1 MRKIVLDIET
11 RNTFQSVGSSKPVD
25 LDLSL
30 LVAYDYETDQ
40 YTSYLQEDLPKLWR
54 LLENADLIIGYNS
67 DHFDIPLL
75 NKYYPGDLTQIKS
88 LDILAKIK
96 ESFGKR
102 ISLDMVATG
111 TLGDQKSAHG
121 LEAVAW
127 WEQGEIEKIRKYCQ
141 QDVKITK
148 EVYEFARRN
157 NFLRYKLVNEVIQ
170 FPLDASKWEEQ
181 EEKQSI
187 NYTLPF

>member
-1 MRKIVLDIET
+1 MKKVVFDIET
-11 RNTFQSVGSSKPVD
+11 RNTFQSVGSHKAVD

-40 YTSYLQEDLPKLWR
+40 YSSYLQEDLPKLWR

-96 ESFGKR
+96 EAIDKR
-102 ISLDMVATG
+102 ISLDSVAAG

-148 EVYEFARRN
+148 EIYDFARKN
-157 NFLRYKLVNEVIQ
+157 NFLRYKVIDEIKQ
-170 FPLDASKWEEQ
+170 FPIDASKWEDIES
-181 EEKQSI
+181 KSI